1 MSGIPPDLHQQIRT
15 ILLDCGPFDDNSQ
28 IRDLFTDARIS
39 PWRFSLP
46 SRDNI
51 IARVEA
57 FIAFLA
63 GKHRADDGQN
73 ALVLLLHVLSERLDE
88 NSDCQPRL
96 TAVAN
101 DLAAILGGT
110 RPATVKVTPSRPASA
125 ARVRYN
131 DTYTRYEIGLERFE
145 EELGVQHP
153 DYLTFATQQSMLQ
166 EQIDIA
172 RRTSDTED
180 RAVRR
185 AEIIARL
192 NQLALATLGKSFN
205 SLCQS

>member
-1 MSGIPPDLHQQIRT
+1 MSGIPPDLHQRIRT
-15 ILLDCGPFDDNSQ
+15 VLLDCGPFDDNSQ
-28 IRDLFTDARIS
+28 IRDLFTDARIN

-46 SRDNI
+46 SRDNV

-73 ALVLLLHVLSERLDE
+73 ALVLLLRVLSERLDAS
-88 NSDCQPRL
+88 SDCPHRL

-101 DLAAILGGT
+101 DLTATLGGA
-110 RPATVKVTPSRPASA
+110 RPVTTKAQSPSPASA
-125 ARVRYN
+125 PRVRYN

-145 EELGVQHP
+145 KELGVQHP
-153 DYLTFATQQSMLQ
+153 EYLNFTIQQTMLQ
-166 EQIDIA
+166 EEIDTA
-172 RRTSDTED
+172 RKTGSTGD
-180 RAVRR
+180 RSVRR

-192 NQLALATLGKSFN
+192 NQLALTTLGKSFN

>member
-73 ALVLLLHVLSERLDE
+73 ALVLLLRVLSERLDE
-88 NSDCQPRL
+88 GTDCPHRL
-96 TAVAN
+96 TAVADN
-101 DLAAILGGT
+101 LAATLEGT
-110 RPATVKVTPSRPASA
+110 RQTTTTPTPRHASTDSFTNYENGLRRLEDAIENDPNAQQEINPFGQRLRENINRSR
-125 ARVRYN
+125 RYG
-131 DTYTRYEIGLERFE
+131 DTT
-145 EELGVQHP
+145 
-153 DYLTFATQQSMLQ
+153 D
-166 EQIDIA
+166 
-172 RRTSDTED
+172 RRAD
-180 RAVRR
+180 R
-185 AEIIARL
+185 AEIIDNLNTIAR
-192 NQLALATLGKSFN
+192 AITKKSFDEWCH
-205 SLCQS
+205 SP

>member
-15 ILLDCGPFDDNSQ
+15 VLLDCGPFDDNSQ

-46 SRDNI
+46 GRDNV

-73 ALVLLLHVLSERLDE
+73 ALVLLLCVLSERLDAG
-88 NSDCQPRL
+88 SDCPHRL

-101 DLAAILGGT
+101 DLAAALGGT
-110 RPATVKVTPSRPASA
+110 RPATPKAQPSRPASVP
-125 ARVRYN
+125 RVRYN

-145 EELGVQHP
+145 KELGVQHP
-153 DYLTFATQQSMLQ
+153 DYLTFATQQTMLQ
-166 EQIDIA
+166 EQIDFA
-172 RRTSDTED
+172 RRMGDTED
-180 RAVRR
+180 RAMRR
-185 AEIIARL
+185 TETIDRL
-192 NQLALATLGKSFN
+192 NRLALATLGKSFS